1 MPLIKDNRLT
11 IFKVVP
17 MYCDFVKNARL
28 LTPTKLVFC
37 DTDFLAFLTSVF
49 TRASIPAPA
58 AGVIAFQ
65 NFWEDLSPLVQF
77 EEDECPVRLA
87 QCVKALVGTY
97 GGDLPTWM
105 QSESQTESCIVRS
118 ASYLTYCSCC

>member
-1 MPLIKDNRLT
+1 
-11 IFKVVP
+11 

-87 QCVKALVGTY
+87 QCVKALVETY